1 MSPSHGLNNPTSKT
15 KTGIWISPLQYPVLV
30 KRWVN
35 VGYGYHANEQ
45 PHAQICFSKRCLYT
59 HSLSYVW
66 VYVSGTKFLMRA
78 RRAWCLKY
86 FSHMDNDN
94 GMLLVIDTHSS
105 GGMFFF
111 IFRRFN
117 VCYMFYSYHC
127 RVKIGDIFLGLIS
140 QHRIYHFID
149 IRVVVLHCTRGYRA
163 MTAIFSWLTHW
174 GRVTHI
180 CVGNLTIIGSD
191 YGLSP
196 GRRQAIIW
204 TNAGILLIRTLGTN
218 FGEILGEIHQ
228 FSYSKMHL
236 KMSSAKWRLF
246 CLGLNELIACE
257 AFVRLIV
264 TLQWILMTTTPV
276 SLAALTPELISNHM
290 PS

>member
-1 MSPSHGLNNPTSKT
+1 MSPSHGWNNPTPKT
-15 KTGIWISPLQYPVLV
+15 KTGIWISLLQYPVLV

-45 PHAQICFSKRCLYT
+45 PHARICFSKRCLYT

-66 VYVSGTKFLMRA
+66 VYVSGTKILMRA
-78 RRAWCLKY
+78 QRAWCLKY

-94 GMLLVIDTHSS
+94 GMLFVIDTHSS
-105 GGMFFF
+105 GGMFFLSF
-111 IFRRFN
+111 
-117 VCYMFYSYHC
+117 VGSTYMFYNSHC

-140 QHRIYHFID
+140 QHRIYRFID

-163 MTAIFSWLTHW
+163 MTAIVSGLTHW
-174 GRVTHI
+174 GWVTHI

-218 FGEILGEIHQ
+218 FGEILGEILSIFILENAFENVVCEMASILSRPQWVNSLWSLCTTHCNLAVNTGDYHTCIT
-228 FSYSKMHL
+228 SN
-236 KMSSAKWRLF
+236 
-246 CLGLNELIACE
+246 LNPRIDK
-257 AFVRLIV
+257 
-264 TLQWILMTTTPV
+264 
-276 SLAALTPELISNHM
+276 
-290 PS
+290 